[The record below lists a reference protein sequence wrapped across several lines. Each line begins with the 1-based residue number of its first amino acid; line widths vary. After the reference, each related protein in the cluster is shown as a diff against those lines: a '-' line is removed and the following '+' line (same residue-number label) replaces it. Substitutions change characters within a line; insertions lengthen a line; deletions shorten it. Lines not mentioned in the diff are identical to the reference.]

1 MGYMRR
7 KLTTEHDVCISI
19 DTVGKQMTM
28 NDSQRNRPNV
38 VFIMVD
44 QMKWSALRMYSEF
57 GIPMPSLER
66 LASRGVAFRHAF
78 TPHPLC
84 VPARTSVMTA
94 RYPHSTGC
102 RRNETLMPAHETHAF
117 NIWRDAGYTTGLIGK
132 NHCFD
137 LPEDLALFDVR
148 CEMSHAGLPDGRA
161 ENFGM
166 DWQRPVAA
174 INRAHSERVNLR
186 DNAQSPRIAYA
197 VTDHPIEDYGTAVVT
212 SQTEAFLERAISGDT
227 FGRRDSKLS
236 QGDDPAPFVLWV
248 SYPDPHEPR
257 EAPKRYAD
265 MFPPDEVVL
274 PPTRQGEFSDDGGVS
289 SIDDAPYPPSG
300 QVGTAPEVNRVLHRM
315 MGLDDDA
322 PEHVR
327 GLISVHNAMCRF
339 IDDGVGRI
347 LDKLEDLGV
356 AEETIVVFT
365 SDHGDFMGEHNM
377 AVKGGVFY
385 DCLTRVPLVV
395 SYLAGIIPH
404 GAVDDSMVNTID
416 ILPTLLQLQGLA
428 SFDGLDVSWE
438 GGRDEGSSN
447 SSETTLGPNGT
458 VRHHLLCRMH
468 GKPLPTVT
476 SAAPRDATFS
486 EYGCGGPPVTMS
498 HLDALD
504 QPLGYRGLIDTLWA
518 REAQGRRKMVRT
530 REWKYV
536 TDPIAAG
543 AGTGATVDPE
553 DELYDLAN
561 DPWELYNV
569 ARDPANASV
578 VSEMRRILA
587 QWMIETEGSE
597 PVPLP
602 ATMGRA

>member
-1 MGYMRR
+1 M
-7 KLTTEHDVCISI
+7 TTNASRP
-19 DTVGKQMTM
+19 
-28 NDSQRNRPNV
+28 SRPNV
-38 VFIMVD
+38 VCIMVD

-66 LASRGVAFRHAF
+66 LASRGVTYRHAF

-84 VPARTSVMTA
+84 VPARTSMMTA

-137 LPEDLALFDVR
+137 RQEDLALFDVL
-148 CEMSHAGLPDGRA
+148 CEISHGGLPDGRA
-161 ENFGM
+161 ENRGM
-166 DWQRPVAA
+166 DWQRPVSA
-174 INRAHSERVNLR
+174 INEAHSERSSLR

-212 SQTEAFLERAISGDT
+212 SQTEAFLERAAAGDT
-227 FGRRDSKLS
+227 FGREDANSPRRDA
-236 QGDDPAPFVLWV
+236 PAPFALWV

-257 EAPKRYAD
+257 EAPRRYVD
-265 MFPPDEVVL
+265 MFPPDDVVL
-274 PPTRQGEFSDDGGVS
+274 PPTRGGEFDADGGMS
-289 SIDDAPYPPSG
+289 LIDDAPYPPSG
-300 QVGTAPEVNRVLHRM
+300 QIGPAPEVNRVLHRL
-315 MGLDDDA
+315 MGLDDDD

-327 GLISVHNAMCRF
+327 GLVSVHNAMCRF

-347 LDKLEDLGV
+347 LDRLEELGI
-356 AEETIVVFT
+356 ADETIVVFT

-385 DCLTRVPLVV
+385 DCLTRVPLIV
-395 SYLAGIIPH
+395 SYPAGDFPQ
-404 GAVDDSMVNTID
+404 GAVDESMVNTID
-416 ILPTLLQLQGLA
+416 IIPTLLEFQGLA
-428 SFDGLDVSWE
+428 SFDGLDDGWA
-438 GGRDEGSSN
+438 GGRDDESD
-447 SSETTLGPNGT
+447 SESEATLGPNGE
-458 VRHHLLCRMH
+458 VMHPLLRRMQ
-468 GKPLPTVT
+468 GRPLPTVT
-476 SAAPRDATFS
+476 SAAPRAAAFS

-498 HLDALD
+498 HLDALE

-530 REWKYV
+530 RDWKYV
-536 TDPIAAG
+536 TDPIANG
-543 AGTGATVDPE
+543 AGTGDTADPE
-553 DELYDLAN
+553 DELYDLVN

-578 VSEMRRILA
+578 VSEMRRLLA

-602 ATMGRA
+602 ATMGRS

>member
-1 MGYMRR
+1 M
-7 KLTTEHDVCISI
+7 TTNASRP
-19 DTVGKQMTM
+19 
-28 NDSQRNRPNV
+28 SRPNV
-38 VFIMVD
+38 VCIMVD

-66 LASRGVAFRHAF
+66 LASRGVTYRHAF

-137 LPEDLALFDVR
+137 RQEDLALFDVL
-148 CEMSHAGLPDGRA
+148 CEISHGGLPDGRA
-161 ENFGM
+161 ENRGM
-166 DWQRPVAA
+166 DWQRPVSA
-174 INRAHSERVNLR
+174 INASHSERASLR

-212 SQTEAFLERAISGDT
+212 SQTEAFLERAAAGDT
-227 FGRRDSKLS
+227 FGREDANSPRLDN
-236 QGDDPAPFVLWV
+236 PAPFALWV

-257 EAPKRYAD
+257 EAPRRYVD
-265 MFPPDEVVL
+265 MFPPDDVVL
-274 PPTRQGEFSDDGGVS
+274 PPTRSGEFDADGGAS
-289 SIDDAPYPPSG
+289 LIDDAPYPPSG
-300 QVGTAPEVNRVLHRM
+300 QIGPAPEVNRVLHRL
-315 MGLDDDA
+315 MGLDDDD

-327 GLISVHNAMCRF
+327 GLVSVHNAMCRF

-347 LDKLEDLGV
+347 LDRLEELGI
-356 AEETIVVFT
+356 ADETIVVFT

-385 DCLTRVPLVV
+385 DCLTRVPLIV
-395 SYLAGIIPH
+395 SYPAGDFPQ
-404 GAVDDSMVNTID
+404 GVVDESMVNTVD
-416 ILPTLLQLQGLA
+416 ILPTLLELQGLA
-428 SFDGLDVSWE
+428 SFDGLDDCWA
-438 GGRDEGSSN
+438 GGRDEDSGTV
-447 SSETTLGPNGT
+447 SETTLGPNGE
-458 VRHHLLCRMH
+458 VMHHLLRRMQ
-468 GKPLPTVT
+468 GRPLPAVT
-476 SAAPRDATFS
+476 NAAPRAAAFS

-498 HLDALD
+498 HLDALE

-530 REWKYV
+530 RGWKYV
-536 TDPIAAG
+536 TDPIANG
-543 AGTGATVDPE
+543 AGTGDTADPE
-553 DELYDLAN
+553 DELYDLVS

-569 ARDPANASV
+569 AGDPANASV
-578 VSEMRRILA
+578 VSEMRRLLA

-602 ATMGRA
+602 ATMGRS